1 MSKPVSEPQN
11 EQPVQPLIEHLI
23 ELRRRLMWIVI
34 GIVVCFFS
42 MMPFAQQLYTFV
54 ADPLMANLP
63 KDTSMIATDVIA
75 PFFVP
80 VKVTLM
86 AAFLVSLPHT
96 LYQIWA
102 FVAPALYQNEKRLIT
117 PLVLSSVSLF
127 FVGMA
132 FAYYLV
138 FPVIFKF
145 LAGITPVGVNMATDI
160 DKYLSFILGMFVAF
174 GTTFEVPVVVVLLAK
189 IGVVTTEQLKN
200 ARPYVIVGAF
210 IVAAIITPP
219 DVISQT
225 LLAVPLILLYEAGIW
240 CSRFI
245 KPKSDETDEHPPL
258 PPAET

>member
-1 MSKPVSEPQN
+1 MSEPQH
-11 EQPVQPLIEHLI
+11 EQPVQPLIEHLL
-23 ELRRRLMWIVI
+23 ELRRRMMWIVI
-34 GIVVCFFS
+34 GIVVCFLG

-54 ADPLMANLP
+54 AEPLMANLP

-86 AAFLVSLPHT
+86 AAFLLSLPHT
-96 LYQIWA
+96 LYQVWA

-117 PLVLSSVSLF
+117 PLVLSSVTLF

-132 FAYYLV
+132 FAYFLV

-145 LAGITPVGVNMATDI
+145 LAGVTPVGVNMATDI

-174 GTTFEVPVVVVLLAK
+174 GTTFEVPVVVVLLTKMGIVSTA
-189 IGVVTTEQLKN
+189 QLKN

-240 CSRFI
+240 FSRFAKAKTQQEDED
-245 KPKSDETDEHPPL
+245 KPQ
-258 PPAET
+258 PPAEI